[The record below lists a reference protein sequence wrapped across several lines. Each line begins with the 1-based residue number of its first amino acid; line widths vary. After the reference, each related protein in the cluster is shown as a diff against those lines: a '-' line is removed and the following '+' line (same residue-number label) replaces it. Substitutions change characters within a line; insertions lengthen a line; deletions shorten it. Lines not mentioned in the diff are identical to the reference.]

1 MDISLCSLL
10 PWQREGKRW
19 FLCNK
24 LQQRAFHGSIRRKCL
39 AVPGQKSIFLA
50 WLSPVENRP
59 QPLWC
64 HALSNRVYL
73 SWTVQQVVQ
82 SGSARHISVCVFY
95 MYLWSQLCWVF
106 QTHGY
111 LIYNILKW
119 YTMDAQNKN
128 GANLKDSVL
137 SARTNKKKQLTA
149 ARKACL
155 QSQCLRLDDVLSL
168 WNNPL
173 E

>member
-1 MDISLCSLL
+1 MEALVANALQYQGKNPYFWHGCLQWKIDRNPFGATLCPIGYICHGRCSRWCSL
-10 PWQREGKRW
+10 G
-19 FLCNK
+19 
-24 LQQRAFHGSIRRKCL
+24 
-39 AVPGQKSIFLA
+39 
-50 WLSPVENRP
+50 RP
-59 QPLWC
+59 D
-64 HALSNRVYL
+64 
-73 SWTVQQVVQ
+73 T
-82 SGSARHISVCVFY
+82 SVCVCFY

-137 SARTNKKKQLTA
+137 TARTNKKKQLTA

-155 QSQCLRLDDVLSL
+155 QSQCLRLDDVLRL